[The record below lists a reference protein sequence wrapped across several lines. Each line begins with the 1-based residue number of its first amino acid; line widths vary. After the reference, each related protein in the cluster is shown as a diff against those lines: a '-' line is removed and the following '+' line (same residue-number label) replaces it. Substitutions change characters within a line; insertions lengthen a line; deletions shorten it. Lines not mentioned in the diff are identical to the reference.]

1 DRVLPRTSLLPP
13 LTARMT
19 DLMHDRVIS
28 AIGDL
33 YDVGSELGRG
43 GMAVVYRA
51 TDLRL
56 RRDVAVK
63 VLPPDLAFRSDV
75 RARFMREA
83 ETAAQLNHPNIVPI
97 YSVDERGGIVF
108 FVMALVEGES
118 VGQRIVR
125 QGKLSIDETRRI
137 LRDVAD
143 ALAYAHSRG
152 VVHRDIKPDNILL
165 DRHAGRPMV
174 TDFGIA
180 RAAEADSRLTVTGV
194 AVGTPAYMS
203 PEQATGDRELDG
215 RSDIYSL
222 GVVAYHMLAGEP
234 PFKAS
239 NTPAMLMKHL
249 SERPR
254 PMRELR
260 PDMPAELAVT
270 IERSLSKRPADRW
283 PDAGS
288 FRDAVSGAI
297 AAVSGQGYRDERQ
310 AIPLDKGHGLDADA
324 AKKAHGAS
332 ARAPYQNPALPP
344 PYPVPA
350 PGIPR
355 RVQRSLEKQWRKD
368 VKRHRQRKD
377 SLETFAARPV
387 DDRVRAFRRNLVA
400 TGATTGFL
408 FAINMVT
415 SPEFPWFIF
424 PSLGMSVGV
433 VKQWGSLW
441 ADGVGWHD
449 IFGRQ
454 RIGAA
459 GRQPLPENSARQIAS
474 PDEQALK
481 LVSHDVLDGS
491 YGAAVRRAASDRTAI
506 LGIIEMLSKEDR
518 ALIPDIAPTV
528 EALVGRVASL
538 AQMLHRLDADVSPE
552 ILARIDARIAD
563 VERESEESTDHQR
576 RLSLLER
583 QRATLRDLSRRRETV
598 ASQLESASIVLGN
611 LRLDLVKLRSSGVG
625 AAIADVTTAT
635 REARALSREIGHV
648 LEAADEV
655 RRL

>member
-1 DRVLPRTSLLPP
+1 
-13 LTARMT
+13 MT

-56 RRDVAVK
+56 RREVAVK
-63 VLPPDLAFRSDV
+63 VLPPDLAFRADV

-125 QGKLSIDETRRI
+125 EGRLSIDETRRI

-222 GVVAYHMLAGEP
+222 GIVAYHMLAGET

-260 PDMPAELAVT
+260 PEMPAELAMT
-270 IERSLSKRPADRW
+270 IERSLAKRPGDRW
-283 PDAGS
+283 PDAES
-288 FRDAVSGAI
+288 FRDAVSGAVRAVPAPAYRI
-297 AAVSGQGYRDERQ
+297 EHPAAHRSREHAQEENAARNSQAVSGR
-310 AIPLDKGHGLDADA
+310 
-324 AKKAHGAS
+324 S
-332 ARAPYQNPALPP
+332 PYQNVTLPP
-344 PYPVPA
+344 PYPVAA
-350 PGIPR
+350 PGVPS

-368 VKRHRQRKD
+368 MKRYRQEKN

-408 FAINMVT
+408 FAINMMT
-415 SPEFPWFIF
+415 SPGFPWFIF
-424 PSLGMSVGV
+424 PGLGMSVGV

-449 IFGRQ
+449 IFGSA
-454 RIGAA
+454 RIGAG
-459 GRQPLPENSARQIAS
+459 GRRQLAETSPRQSAS
-474 PDEQALK
+474 PDDQAVK
-481 LVSHDVLDGS
+481 LVPRDVLEGN
-491 YGAAVRRAASDRTAI
+491 YGAAVRRAVSDRIAI

-518 ALIPDIAPTV
+518 ALIPEIAPTV
-528 EALVGRVASL
+528 EALVDRVASL

-552 ILARIDARIAD
+552 MLAGIDARIAG
-563 VERESEESTDHQR
+563 VEREPEESTDHER

-583 QRATLRDLSRRRETV
+583 QRATLRDLAQRRVAV
-598 ASQLESASIVLGN
+598 ASQLESAGITLGN

-625 AAIADVTTAT
+625 AVLEDVTTAT

-655 RRL
+655 RRV

>member
-1 DRVLPRTSLLPP
+1 M
-13 LTARMT
+13 A
-19 DLMHDRVIS
+19 DLMHDRVVS

-33 YDVGSELGRG
+33 YDVGDELGRG

-56 RRDVAVK
+56 RREVAVK
-63 VLPPDLAFRSDV
+63 VLPPDLAFRPDV

-97 YSVDERGGIVF
+97 FSVDERGGIVF

-118 VGQRIVR
+118 VGQRILR
-125 QGKLSIDETRRI
+125 EGRLTIDETRRI
-137 LRDVAD
+137 VRDVAD

-222 GVVAYHMLAGEP
+222 GIVAYHMLAGET

-260 PDMPAELAVT
+260 PEMPAELAMT

-288 FRDAVSGAI
+288 FRDAISGAV
-297 AAVSGQGYRDERQ
+297 AAVSAVGYRDERPASDRTRGQ
-310 AIPLDKGHGLDADA
+310 GLEADSERNSY
-324 AKKAHGAS
+324 GLS
-332 ARAPYQNPALPP
+332 SRPPRQNPLPP
-344 PYPVPA
+344 PYPVPR
-350 PGIPR
+350 PGIPK
-355 RVQRSLEKQWRKD
+355 RVQRSLEKQWRED
-368 VKRHRQRKD
+368 MKRHRQGKD

-408 FAINMVT
+408 FAINMIT
-415 SPEFPWFIF
+415 SPGFPWFIF
-424 PSLGMSVGV
+424 PGLGMSVGV
-433 VKQWGSLW
+433 VKQWGTLW
-441 ADGVGWHD
+441 ADGLGWHD
-449 IFGRQ
+449 IFGRE
-454 RIGAA
+454 RIGAGA
-459 GRQPLPENSARQIAS
+459 RQLSGKPARQIPS
-474 PDEQALK
+474 IDEQAAK
-481 LVSHDVLDGS
+481 LVPRDVLEGN
-491 YGAAVRRAASDRTAI
+491 YGAAVRRAVSDRAAI

-528 EALVGRVASL
+528 EALVSRVSSL
-538 AQMLHRLDADVSPE
+538 AQMLHRLDSDVSPE
-552 ILARIDARIAD
+552 MFARIDARITD
-563 VERESEESTDHQR
+563 VAREPQESTDHER

-583 QRATLRDLSRRRETV
+583 QRATLRDLAQRRGTV
-598 ASQLESASIVLGN
+598 ASQLESAGITLGN

-625 AAIADVTTAT
+625 AVLEDVTTAT
-635 REARALSREIGHV
+635 REARALSKEIGHV
-648 LEAADEV
+648 LEAAEEV
-655 RRL
+655 RRV

>member
-1 DRVLPRTSLLPP
+1 
-13 LTARMT
+13 MT
-19 DLMHDRVIS
+19 DPMHDRVVA

-33 YDVGSELGRG
+33 YDVGDELGRG

-56 RRDVAVK
+56 RREVAVK

-83 ETAAQLNHPNIVPI
+83 ETSAQLNHPNIVPI

-108 FVMALVEGES
+108 FVMALVDGES
-118 VGQRIVR
+118 VGQRIAR
-125 QGKLSIDETRRI
+125 EGRLGIDETRRI

-165 DRHAGRPMV
+165 DRHGGRPMV

-222 GVVAYHMLAGEP
+222 GIVAYHMLAGET

-254 PMRELR
+254 PMRDLR
-260 PDMPAELAVT
+260 PETPAELATT

-288 FRDAVSGAI
+288 FRDAVSGATT
-297 AAVSGQGYRDERQ
+297 AAPGAGYRDQ
-310 AIPLDKGHGLDADA
+310 QPA
-324 AKKAHGAS
+324 ARRNME
-332 ARAPYQNPALPP
+332 RAPEAEPPKNSHAASGRSYHNAVLPP

-350 PGIPR
+350 PGVPR
-355 RVQRSLEKQWRKD
+355 HVQRSLEKQWRKD
-368 VKRHRQRKD
+368 MKRHRDGKD
-377 SLETFAARPV
+377 NSLETFAARPV

-408 FAINMVT
+408 FAINMIT
-415 SPEFPWFIF
+415 SPGFPWFIF
-424 PSLGMSVGV
+424 PGLGMSVGV
-433 VKQWGSLW
+433 VKQWGTLW
-441 ADGVGWHD
+441 ADGLGWND
-449 IFGRQ
+449 IFGSR
-454 RIGAA
+454 RIGAG
-459 GRQPLPENSARQIAS
+459 GRPSVSGNSARQIAS
-474 PDEQALK
+474 PEEQAEK
-481 LVSHDVLDGS
+481 LVPLEVLQGG
-491 YGAAVRRAASDRTAI
+491 YGVAVRRAVSDRIAI

-518 ALIPDIAPTV
+518 ALIPEIAPTV
-528 EALVGRVASL
+528 EALVDRVASL
-538 AQMLHRLDADVSPE
+538 AQMLHRLDADVSPGMR
-552 ILARIDARIAD
+552 AAIDARITD
-563 VERESEESTDHQR
+563 VKREPEEATDHER

-583 QRATLRDLSRRRETV
+583 QRATLHDLAQRRASV
-598 ASQLESASIVLGN
+598 ASQLESAGITLGN
-611 LRLDLVKLRSSGVG
+611 LRLDLVRLRSSGVG
-625 AAIADVTTAT
+625 AVLEDVTTAT
-635 REARALSREIGHV
+635 REARALSKEIGHV

>member
-1 DRVLPRTSLLPP
+1 
-13 LTARMT
+13 MT
-19 DLMHDRVIS
+19 DLMHDRVVS

-33 YDVGSELGRG
+33 YDVGGELGRG

-63 VLPPDLAFRSDV
+63 VLPPDLAFRADV

-83 ETAAQLNHPNIVPI
+83 ETSAQLNHPNIVPI
-97 YSVDERGGIVF
+97 YSVDERGGIAF

-125 QGKLSIDETRRI
+125 EGRLGIDETRRI

-165 DRHAGRPMV
+165 DRHGGRPMV

-203 PEQATGDRELDG
+203 PEQATGERELDG

-222 GVVAYHMLAGEP
+222 GIVAYHMLAGET

-254 PMRELR
+254 PMREHR
-260 PDMPAELAVT
+260 PEIPAELAMI

-283 PDAGS
+283 PDAAS
-288 FRDAVSGAI
+288 FREAVSGAA
-297 AAVSGQGYRDERQ
+297 AAVSGLGYRDDRPVASRNSDRAMEV
-310 AIPLDKGHGLDADA
+310 DA
-324 AKKAHGAS
+324 ARIPHGES
-332 ARAPYQNPALPP
+332 GRPPRQSPPLPP
-344 PYPVPA
+344 PYPIPA
-350 PGIPR
+350 PGIPSH
-355 RVQRSLEKQWRKD
+355 VQRSLEKQWRRD
-368 VKRHRQRKD
+368 MKRHREGKD

-408 FAINMVT
+408 FAINMIT
-415 SPEFPWFIF
+415 SPGFPWFIF
-424 PSLGMSVGV
+424 PGLGMSVGV
-433 VKQWGSLW
+433 VKQWGTLW
-441 ADGVGWHD
+441 ADGLGWHD
-449 IFGRQ
+449 IFGRK
-454 RIGAA
+454 RVGAG
-459 GRQPLPENSARQIAS
+459 GRPELLGRPNSQFAS
-474 PDEQALK
+474 ADDQAAK
-481 LVSHDVLDGS
+481 LVPREVLQGS
-491 YGAAVRRAASDRTAI
+491 YGAALRRAVSDRIAI
-506 LGIIEMLSKEDR
+506 LGIIEMLPKEDR
-518 ALIPDIAPTV
+518 ALIPEIAPTV

-552 ILARIDARIAD
+552 MLAGIDARIID
-563 VERESEESTDHQR
+563 VKREPEDSTDHER

-583 QRATLRDLSRRRETV
+583 QRATLRDLAQRRETV
-598 ASQLESASIVLGN
+598 ASQLESAGITLGN
-611 LRLDLVKLRSSGVG
+611 LRLDLIKLRSSGVG
-625 AAIADVTTAT
+625 AAMGDVTTAT
-635 REARALSREIGHV
+635 REARALSKEIGHV
-648 LEAADEV
+648 LDAADEV